1 MINCVLLF
9 SVGIESRANI
19 PSGSHALIRF
29 CQIESGYFVFQEYED
44 FNLLLLWI
52 VQLCAFSKLTIRN
65 ILLLCMSN
73 SGIHCIKIEVFYK
86 GFLQ

>member
-29 CQIESGYFVFQEYED
+29 CQIESGYFVFQEYEH

-52 VQLCAFSKLTIRN
+52 VQLCAFSKLSETSCCCAWVIP
-65 ILLLCMSN
+65 
-73 SGIHCIKIEVFYK
+73 
-86 GFLQ
+86 GFSA